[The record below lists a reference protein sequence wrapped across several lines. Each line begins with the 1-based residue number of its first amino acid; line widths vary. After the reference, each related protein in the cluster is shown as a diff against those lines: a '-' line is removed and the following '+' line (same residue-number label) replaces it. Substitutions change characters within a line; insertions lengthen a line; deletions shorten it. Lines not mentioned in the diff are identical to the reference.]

1 MNPLLSSSLSGGCSA
16 CSASHE
22 SRPLEWNVGGIGSR
36 PGTDPKV
43 SEPPAGPLNV
53 SRLQAS
59 VHQPLAPV
67 ELRMGRIHK
76 HCVDIINEAVDGS
89 MEMGLHFRPGPW
101 TLGPPI
107 AVPSERH
114 CQSPV
119 QGEVE
124 RGSRRVRTFRCPVG
138 RSRDGP
144 VAVVQATN
152 RL

>member
-1 MNPLLSSSLSGGCSA
+1 MNPSLSSGLSGGCSA

-22 SRPLEWNVGGIGSR
+22 SRPLKRNVGGIGSI

-53 SRLQAS
+53 SRHQTS
-59 VHQPLAPV
+59 MYQPLALV
-67 ELRMGRIHK
+67 ELRMGRIHD
-76 HCVDIINEAVDGS
+76 HVVDIIDKAVDDS

-101 TLGPPI
+101 TFVSPL
-107 AVPSERH
+107 AVTSERH

-119 QGEVE
+119 RGELE
-124 RGSRRVRTFRCPVG
+124 RRSRRVWTFRCPVG

-144 VAVVQATN
+144 LAVV
-152 RL
+152 